1 MYRSRFGNIFYIP
14 AEKDVLISF
23 APVKNIDDNVGIIS
37 MSGKIRLRTWYQPE
51 FNETTRNDPAVTVV
65 PRAFVKNLP
74 TNTSSNTTENSTT
87 LTNETAIIEEE
98 LDNQVLIET
107 DPNSTKVNWDGE
119 EIPEGPWIDRELF
132 KIGDISVTNKDVV
145 VGSGTIVI
153 IVIVVFSVC
162 AFISWRKRKE
172 IAIQARRASTYL
184 RRASSKIAIRI
195 R

>member
-1 MYRSRFGNIFYIP
+1 
-14 AEKDVLISF
+14 
-23 APVKNIDDNVGIIS
+23 
-37 MSGKIRLRTWYQPE
+37 
-51 FNETTRNDPAVTVV
+51 
-65 PRAFVKNLP
+65 LP